1 MRFIDSFRFMSTSLD
16 ALIKNLDPEQCKNL
30 NKFYSD
36 PRKFDLLKRK
46 GVYPYDYVDSVDK
59 LLETALPFKRSVLFE
74 VERRGDYQ

>member
-30 NKFYSD
+30 KKFYSD

-46 GVYPYDYVDSVDK
+46 GVNPYDYVDSV
-59 LLETALPFKRSVLFE
+59 A
-74 VERRGDYQ
+74 